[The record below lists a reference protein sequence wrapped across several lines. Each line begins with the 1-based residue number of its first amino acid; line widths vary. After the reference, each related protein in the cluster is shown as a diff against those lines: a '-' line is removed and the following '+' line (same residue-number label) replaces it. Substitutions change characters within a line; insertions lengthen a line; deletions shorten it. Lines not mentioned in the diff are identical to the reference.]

1 MRMGKKKAKSSLVLS
16 GLGDS
21 DDIGHRL
28 HHVAVPGSVP
38 GDVFTNPSSGTLG
51 GNDTGVSVVS
61 LLTIVGPSQAVSR
74 GLTLWV

>member
-1 MRMGKKKAKSSLVLS
+1 MLS

-38 GDVFTNPSSGTLG
+38 GSSGDVFTNPSSGTLG
-51 GNDTGVSVVS
+51 DNDTGVSVVP
-61 LLTIVGPSQAVSR
+61 LLIIIGPSQAVSH